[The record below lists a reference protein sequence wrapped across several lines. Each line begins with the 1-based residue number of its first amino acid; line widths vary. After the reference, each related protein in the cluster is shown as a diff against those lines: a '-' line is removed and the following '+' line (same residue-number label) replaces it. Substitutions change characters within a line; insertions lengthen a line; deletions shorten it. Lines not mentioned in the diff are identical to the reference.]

1 MQGRGICPFMLHE
14 VTLGRGLRMI
24 SILLPVLILLVSSY
38 SNIIQLLVKSQFS
51 ADPVKALPFFFS
63 LNSWDFLRAFFPP
76 AIV

>member
-38 SNIIQLLVKSQFS
+38 SNIIQLLVKSVLCRSSEGIALFLFS
-51 ADPVKALPFFFS
+51 E
-63 LNSWDFLRAFFPP
+63 
-76 AIV
+76 